1 MCRSAAPRAS
11 RIRRSKSVRTFSCP
25 PSRWRPTRSPRR
37 VSSRTTRPRAS
48 PSSRRAARSSA
59 DGSSRTFRTSIP
71 FSIPASLCGSPEAFR
86 RTFNACPWRRQFKV
100 VIAGRPNVGKS
111 ALFNRLLGRR
121 RSLVHDL
128 PGMTRDVLEVEARL
142 PDERIYRLVD
152 TGGFDPEGREPIPK
166 AVREK
171 ALAAIRGADLVVLV
185 MDASAGVLPG
195 DRAAARA
202 AREAG
207 ADTIVV
213 ANKIDRKEGS
223 EGEVEAWELG
233 FPEVYGVSAEHAV
246 GVDDIQTA
254 IAARMS
260 ASSSEGIQRKGRR
273 TGRRTVPRRSR
284 WPSSGAP
291 TSGNP
296 RSSTRSWAGAGD
308 RVGDHRERR
317 ATPWTRCSST
327 RAGASASWTRPA
339 SAASHARSGGRKS
352 FRSSQ
357 ARKRIEESDVVLLVL
372 DANEGVAAQDSAV
385 ASAAYETGKGLV
397 LIGNK
402 WDLAGRPGE
411 EAAKEFAA
419 TVEERLP
426 FAGSCADPPRV
437 GADRTRDF
445 PRARYRGQ
453 GGREPAPPHH
463 DGGAEP
469 RARPPAARQAAAD
482 RLGQEAQGLLRR
494 ADRCPRR
501 RPSPWSPTAP
511 RRSISPRPAA
521 SRTSSERP
529 RTSAAARSGSP
540 SAAGLRRRS
549 PRSKVQGPNPGR
561 SHDVGH
567 TPSILTIKS
576 DDSLK
581 SSLSALSWRSP
592 SLFCTG
598 LFTVVL
604 PIQSSR

>member
-1 MCRSAAPRAS
+1 
-11 RIRRSKSVRTFSCP
+11 V
-25 PSRWRPTRSPRR
+25 
-37 VSSRTTRPRAS
+37 
-48 PSSRRAARSSA
+48 
-59 DGSSRTFRTSIP
+59 D
-71 FSIPASLCGSPEAFR
+71 
-86 RTFNACPWRRQFKV
+86 RQFKV

-121 RSLVHDL
+121 RSLVHNL
-128 PGMTRDVLEVEARL
+128 PGITRDVLDAEASL

-207 ADTIVV
+207 ADTIVA

-246 GVDDIQTA
+246 GVDDIQAA

-260 ASSSEGIQRKGRR
+260 ASSSEGISTERTEDRSADGSAEIALAVVGRPNVGKSSLVNALLGREQAIVSETPGTTRDSVDAVLVHAGRR
-273 TGRRTVPRRSR
+273 FRLVDT
-284 WPSSGAP
+284 
-291 TSGNP
+291 
-296 RSSTRSWAGAGD
+296 AGI
-308 RVGDHRERR
+308 R
-317 ATPWTRCSST
+317 
-327 RAGASASWTRPA
+327 
-339 SAASHARSGGRKS
+339 RKS
-352 FRSSQ
+352 RTERGPEVLSVVS

-419 TVEERLP
+419 TVEDRLP
-426 FAGSCADPPRV
+426 FATHAPLLLASARTGRGISRVLDTAARVAENRRRRITTGELNRVLGRPLRDKPPRTV
-437 GADRTRDF
+437 SGKRLKVFYVAQT
-445 PRARYRGQ
+445 GS
-453 GGREPAPPHH
+453 APPTFTLVANR
-463 DGGAEP
+463 AEALHFSET
-469 RARPPAARQAAAD
+469 RRIENIVRKAAD
-482 RLGQEAQGLLRR
+482 FGGSPIRISIRGRAQTPVEG
-494 ADRCPRR
+494 
-501 RPSPWSPTAP
+501 
-511 RRSISPRPAA
+511 RRSRKA
-521 SRTSSERP
+521 
-529 RTSAAARSGSP
+529 
-540 SAAGLRRRS
+540 
-549 PRSKVQGPNPGR
+549 KVQGPRPK
-561 SHDVGH
+561 V
-567 TPSILTIKS
+567 KS
-576 DDSLK
+576 PRG
-581 SSLSALSWRSP
+581 ARR
-592 SLFCTG
+592 G
-598 LFTVVL
+598 
-604 PIQSSR
+604 